1 MVRRTSTGLKEISI
15 PLKELLRAKV
25 DDIQVEA
32 GDVLYIPSSRLKS
45 ALNAGALLTSAG
57 AAAVYRIP

>member
-1 MVRRTSTGLKEISI
+1 MVRRTPVGLKEIPV

-25 DDIQVEA
+25 DDMKVQP
-32 GDVLYIPSSRLKS
+32 GDILYVPSSRVKS
-45 ALNAGALLTSAG
+45 ALSMGELLSSAG